1 MPSNEQRRQTAQRK
15 LERQL
20 ERRAERDR
28 KRKQMTIGA
37 SVLGVVLVIAAG
49 AVVYGLTRSDDSSD
63 ATAAEATPTQE
74 RTSVERTSEREL
86 VVTRTIDGPRHIVF
100 DAWSTP
106 ELLKRWWVP
115 RSVPITLLSVEMDVR
130 VGGTYRLVFQAD
142 PTTTMAFFGRYLEVD
157 PPSRLVWTNEEGE
170 GDAVVTTVTFE
181 EDQGR
186 TLLVVRDLYPSKDA
200 LDGAIASESM
210 PGWAEMFDQLDELL
224 VGLDSGS
231 GRA

>member
-1 MPSNEQRRQTAQRK
+1 M
-15 LERQL
+15 
-20 ERRAERDR
+20 
-28 KRKQMTIGA
+28 
-37 SVLGVVLVIAAG
+37 
-49 AVVYGLTRSDDSSD
+49 
-63 ATAAEATPTQE
+63 
-74 RTSVERTSEREL
+74 ERTSEREL
-86 VVTRTIDGPRHIVF
+86 VVTRTIDGPAHLVF
-100 DAWSTP
+100 DAWTTP
-106 ELLKRWWVP
+106 ELLKRWWIP
-115 RSVPITLLSVEMDVR
+115 RSVPLNLLSVEMDVR
-130 VGGTYRLVFQAD
+130 VGGTYRLVFQVD

-186 TLLVVRDLYPSKDA
+186 TRLVVRDLYPSKDA
-200 LDGAIASESM
+200 LDGAIASESI